1 MRRRTLFGKPIRR
14 LKIFRILAL
23 FTVILTGAFFGMR
36 FWYEGR
42 IADLEQ
48 ERLELDIQV
57 RSIRLPELTT
67 VSMPLELLVEVLPA
81 NLTASDVRIDVAIL
95 VEESAL
101 TLDQFNSTVSVSTN
115 APGLEGLS
123 SDIRAWRV
131 RSTFVSTNEADLVN
145 FINLLE
151 EATLIYNVQSFN
163 VFRSEEDSGTVYQI
177 EVIYFTYSIQIP

>member
-48 ERLELDIQV
+48 EQFELDIAI
-57 RSIRLPELTT
+57 RSIRLPE
-67 VSMPLELLVEVLPA
+67 VMISDMSLEQLIQILPA
-81 NLTASDVRIDVAIL
+81 NITAEDVRIDVAIL
-95 VEESAL
+95 VEESSL
-101 TLDQFNSTVSVSTN
+101 TLNQFNSTVSVSTN
-115 APGLEGLS
+115 APGLDGLS

-131 RSTFVSTNEADLVN
+131 RSTFVSTDESDLVD

-151 EATLIYNVQSFN
+151 DATLIYNVQSFN
-163 VFRSEEDSGTVYQI
+163 VFRSEEGTGTVYQI